1 MNMKTGANKRLIKA
15 LNKASNLLSRI
26 NGVGI
31 AGLNSY
37 PPKQNEERSI
47 PTKGS
52 QTAENKTG
60 NTEYCCQ
67 NQNHCRDDFD
77 WQPRKYQ
84 DSQVSVDLWFYLSGQ
99 G

>member
-1 MNMKTGANKRLIKA
+1 MKAGANKRLIKA
-15 LNKASNLLSRI
+15 LNKAFNLLSRI

-37 PPKQNEERSI
+37 PPKQKEERSI
-47 PTKGS
+47 LVKGS

-60 NTEYCCQ
+60 SRVYYCQ
-67 NQNHCRDDFD
+67 NQKHCRDDFN